1 MRPAERFFLPLLF
14 AALGLLPGCNRD
26 TTPTDINRTVLV
38 HVATDAPSK
47 GSVFT
52 GEVRARHEVELAF
65 RVGGKI
71 VARLADTGSEIRAGQ
86 PLARLDP
93 TDLQLAASAT
103 AAQLS
108 AAESEVA
115 TSAAERERYAD
126 LLSKKF
132 VSQAAYDARLHAFN
146 TARARLEQAQAQRR
160 ISSNQ
165 ADYGTLSSEFPAVI
179 SAVLADAG
187 QVVAAGQAVFR
198 VARPEEK
205 EIQIAVPES
214 RIDEIRAVQ
223 NFAVHL
229 WADPKTIIAGR
240 LRELGAVADAQTR
253 TYPARIRLID
263 PPPQVRLG
271 MTARVM
277 PESIDK
283 PAQALPLIPLA
294 ALGDQGKGPF
304 VWVVKAGKLERRAVR
319 VGEFRE
325 DGVSIAEGLQAGE
338 SVVVAG
344 ISHLADG
351 QAVIAKIAPAP
362 AAQR

>member
-1 MRPAERFFLPLLF
+1 MLPAAHYFPALLIVVLTSL
-14 AALGLLPGCNRD
+14 AGCNKD
-26 TTPTDINRTVLV
+26 STPTDNSRTVLV
-38 HVATDAPSK
+38 HVATGAPAK
-47 GSVFT
+47 GAAFT

-93 TDLQLAASAT
+93 ADLQLSARAA
-103 AAQLS
+103 AAQLT

-132 VSQAAYDARLHAFN
+132 VSQAAYDSRQNALNGAQ
-146 TARARLEQAQAQRR
+146 ARLEQARAQRR

-165 ADYGTLSSEFPAVI
+165 VDYGTLSAEFPAVI
-179 SAVLADAG
+179 SAVLADTG
-187 QVVAAGQAVFR
+187 QVVAPGQAVFR

-214 RIDEIRAVQ
+214 RVNEIRTGQ
-223 NFAVHL
+223 NFTVNL
-229 WADPKTIIAGR
+229 WAEPKTLIAGR

-253 TYPARIRLID
+253 TYPARIQLIN

-271 MTARVM
+271 MTARVT
-277 PESIDK
+277 PDSAD
-283 PAQALPLIPLA
+283 QASPSLPLIPLT

-304 VWVVKAGKLERRAVR
+304 VWVVKADKLERRTVR
-319 VGEFRE
+319 IGQFRD
-325 DGVSIAEGLQAGE
+325 DGVSIAEGLLLGE
-338 SVVVAG
+338 SVVIAG
-344 ISHLADG
+344 ISRLTDG
-351 QAVIAKIAPAP
+351 QVVSVKIAPTP